1 MGYVR
6 PEREPYNCSRGTLE
20 DLPRHEYEELP
31 RIPRTP
37 MPALP
42 IAERLTDFTEVELGF
57 DEETARSE
65 ARRCLRCSCKARFNC
80 DLRAEAGHQGVH
92 FSKPLHVRPYTP
104 IMRDHPFIIRDHNKC
119 ISCGRCVAACAEI
132 EGPAVLAYQFRDG
145 HLTVG
150 THDGRP
156 LELTDC
162 VSCGQCV
169 TACPCGALDFV
180 RERGRVFRAI
190 NDPT

>member
-1 MGYVR
+1 
-6 PEREPYNCSRGTLE
+6 
-20 DLPRHEYEELP
+20 
-31 RIPRTP
+31 
-37 MPALP
+37 
-42 IAERLTDFTEVELGF
+42 
-57 DEETARSE
+57 
-65 ARRCLRCSCKARFNC
+65 
-80 DLRAEAGHQGVH
+80 
-92 FSKPLHVRPYTP
+92 
-104 IMRDHPFIIRDHNKC
+104 MRDHPFIIRDHNKC

-132 EGPAVLAYQFRDG
+132 EARVPAYQFRDG

-162 VSCGQCV
+162 VRGQCV

-190 NDPT
+190 NDPTKLVVGFVARRRARRRGRLRRRLR